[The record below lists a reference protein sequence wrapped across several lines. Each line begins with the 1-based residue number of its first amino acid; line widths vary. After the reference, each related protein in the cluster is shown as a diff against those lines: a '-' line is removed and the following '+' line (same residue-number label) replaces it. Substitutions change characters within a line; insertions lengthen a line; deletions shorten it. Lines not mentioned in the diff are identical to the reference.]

1 MKPRTPRA
9 TYLTATEAHQITDS
23 AITELNDWQLTA
35 YLAADTSH
43 PLISGI
49 MKLVAQENTSRRA
62 RLTTEEIEEILN
74 SVITEFSERQ
84 LNEYLY
90 AKEQENDYE
99 YLTYFGFIIDP
110 LVRGVVKIEQ
120 RLRTL
125 TD

>member
-23 AITELNDWQLTA
+23 AISELNDWQLTD
-35 YLAADTSH
+35 YLASDTTY

-49 MKLVAQENTSRRA
+49 LKLEAFETNGLRA
-62 RLTTEEIEEILN
+62 RLTIEETEELLN
-74 SVITEFSERQ
+74 SVITEFNDRQ
-84 LNEYLY
+84 LDEYLY
-90 AKEQENDYE
+90 AKEQENPWE
-99 YLTYFGFIIDP
+99 YLTHFGFILDP
-110 LVRGVVKIEQ
+110 LVRGTVKIEQ

>member
-9 TYLTATEAHQITDS
+9 TYLTATEAHQIIDS
-23 AITELNDWQLTA
+23 AISELNDWQLTA
-35 YLAADTSH
+35 YLASDTTYS
-43 PLISGI
+43 LISGI
-49 MKLVAQENTSRRA
+49 LKLEAFERNGLRA
-62 RLTTEEIEEILN
+62 RLTIEEVQELLN
-74 SVITEFSERQ
+74 SVITEFNDRQ

-90 AKEQENDYE
+90 AKEQENSWE

-110 LVRGVVKIEQ
+110 LVRGTVKIEQ